1 MDIVTPLDPREA
13 FFGGRTNAI
22 KLHHKVQGDEEIHYK
37 DMISLYPCANLK
49 YPYPVGHPLFTD
61 QPRTTNIQP
70 YHGLVKCEVLP
81 PYDLYHPVL
90 PYRMESKLL
99 FPLCRTCAQE
109 QLMKHFSQRTEQCHH
124 SAKERAITGTW
135 TTLEL
140 KKALEKGYTILYIY
154 EVWHFEQKSNE
165 LFDQYIRTFM

>member
-1 MDIVTPLDPREA
+1 MRVVREETLQKIERLTQLGYTIKEMWECEWQQKIQTDARISDFVSNLDIVTPLDPREA

-70 YHGLVKCEVLP
+70 YHGLVKCE

-90 PYRMESKLL
+90 PYRMAKCYHHMTSII
-99 FPLCRTCAQE
+99 LCY
-109 QLMKHFSQRTEQCHH
+109 LTEWNHNCCSHYV
-124 SAKERAITGTW
+124 APVPR
-135 TTLEL
+135 
-140 KKALEKGYTILYIY
+140 
-154 EVWHFEQKSNE
+154 NN
-165 LFDQYIRTFM
+165 